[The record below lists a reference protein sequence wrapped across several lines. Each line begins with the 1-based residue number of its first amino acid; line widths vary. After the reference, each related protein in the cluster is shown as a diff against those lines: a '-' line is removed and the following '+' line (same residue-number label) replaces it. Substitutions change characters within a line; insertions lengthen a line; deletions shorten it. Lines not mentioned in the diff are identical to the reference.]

1 MVGFGGTAV
10 AKNHHIP
17 SILNKFLAHMAFS
30 KKMLSIFGNCYPNSP
45 SAPIPS
51 GLSDIFIYFRNRTPM
66 KTKTWLI
73 KQSVYLLLSLNISYL
88 LLVNRKI
95 FIRIPYNVPSIV
107 LSALTSKVC
116 ILVVH
121 NVYFSC
127 VAKTNMQE

>member
-1 MVGFGGTAV
+1 MLGFGGTAV

-30 KKMLSIFGNCYPNSP
+30 KKMLSILGNCYPNSP

-51 GLSDIFIYFRNRTPM
+51 GISDVFIYFRNRTPM
-66 KTKTWLI
+66 KTKKWFI

-88 LLVNRKI
+88 VLVNRKV
-95 FIRIPYNVPSIV
+95 FIRIPYNVPSTV
-107 LSALTSKVC
+107 LSALASKVC

-121 NVYFSC
+121 NV
-127 VAKTNMQE
+127 